1 MRLNIFALLAPLL
14 STTLHV
20 GHTSAL
26 AVPSPD
32 ISLSTIPSTDLVAR
46 AASKTGKITVGD
58 GKKKGKV
65 IVDIKWTSK
74 QKVSIRLTVQN
85 PQDHDVYGKYRV
97 YFADK
102 KYKDLRLNAGP
113 GGSTRY
119 DPSEKDFTPWSK
131 SGIDITGVRAYACD
145 DKALAKDDCD
155 QKFIPFG
162 AAKPT

>member
-1 MRLNIFALLAPLL
+1 MRLNIPTLLTALLG
-14 STTLHV
+14 TTLQFSPS
-20 GHTSAL
+20 SAL
-26 AVPSPD
+26 AVSSPD
-32 ISLSTIPSTDLVAR
+32 ISSTTVSSTDLLPR

-85 PQDHDVYGKYRV
+85 PEDHDVFGKYRV

-102 KYKDLRLNAGP
+102 TYEDLRLNAGP

-119 DPSEKDFTPWSK
+119 DPSAKGFTPWSK
-131 SGIDITGVRAYACD
+131 SGIDITGVRGYACD
-145 DKALAKDDCD
+145 DKVLAKDDCD
-155 QKFIPFG
+155 PKFIAWG
-162 AAKPT
+162 QAK